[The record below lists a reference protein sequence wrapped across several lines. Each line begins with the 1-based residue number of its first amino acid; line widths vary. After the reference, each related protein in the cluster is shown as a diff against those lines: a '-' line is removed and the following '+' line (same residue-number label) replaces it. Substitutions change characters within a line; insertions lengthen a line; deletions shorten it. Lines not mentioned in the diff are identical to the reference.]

1 MAQSQQIDDLLNK
14 LKIPTGS
21 PEARQAALESHIS
34 NMNNTLSDLYGRN
47 VQRVQPKALGTA
59 IMGDVSKLPLIDSAA
74 KKSAQEFVDGQLKG
88 VKNTN
93 DLWAIIKQIDAN
105 KIKWGGS
112 PSAKLVDREAVAR
125 AIRGNIRDVL
135 NKKLPGVANT
145 NSLYHDAVNANE
157 LLKGISTNSGGGLF
171 GTIKGLGPV
180 KALESKAGSAIEK
193 TGKLTA
199 GTGGPASKVIEQAK
213 FQAPPN
219 LAEALSGLG
228 AQPAQTASDI
238 TVPSS
243 LPGADQS
250 GQGQGPYY
258 DPTDP
263 FGQGSQLTDAYA
275 AASQPDQ
282 SQSGSTYSE
291 QNLVADISRDPKHMA
306 QYLDLFKTLSSI
318 EAAKAKTG
326 GGNIGKVSSQNFSN
340 AQSGYSALQSLSDLY
355 KTDPGV
361 IQRAGT
367 PGRGLPLVGGLIA
380 NKANTTQ
387 MDALAANVADK
398 YIRLTTGAT
407 ANADE
412 IKTLKTQ
419 MLPRPGDTPQQA
431 QYKLN
436 QFAQLFQSI
445 MQQAQGQGGG
455 SDLTDVLSQLQ
466 TQGAY

>member
-1 MAQSQQIDDLLNK
+1 
-14 LKIPTGS
+14 
-21 PEARQAALESHIS
+21 
-34 NMNNTLSDLYGRN
+34 
-47 VQRVQPKALGTA
+47 
-59 IMGDVSKLPLIDSAA
+59 
-74 KKSAQEFVDGQLKG
+74 VDGQLKG

-125 AIRGNIRDVL
+125 AIRSNIRDVL

-157 LLKGISTNSGGGLF
+157 LLKGVSSDSSGGLF
-171 GTIKGLGPV
+171 SKITSLSPV
-180 KALESKAGSAIEK
+180 KGAEAKVGAGMQKAG
-193 TGKLTA
+193 KLSA
-199 GTGGPASKVIEQAK
+199 GTGGTISKVTNQAK
-213 FQAPPN
+213 FQAPAN
-219 LAEALSGLG
+219 LAEALSGLTV
-228 AQPAQTASDI
+228 ANTPNDQSI
-238 TVPSS
+238 TVPGSM
-243 LPGADQS
+243 PGAADQS
-250 GQGQGPYY
+250 GGQGPYY

-263 FGQGSQLTDAYA
+263 FGQGSQLTDAYSA
-275 AASQPDQ
+275 ATSPEQ

-291 QNLVADISRDPKHMA
+291 ENLISDISRDPKHMSD
-306 QYLDLFKTLSSI
+306 YLNLFKTLATLDAQKSK
-318 EAAKAKTG
+318 AA

-340 AQSGYSALQSLSDLY
+340 AQSGYSALQALSQLY
-355 KTDPGV
+355 QTDPGV

-367 PGRGLPLVGGLIA
+367 PGRGLPLVGGFIA
-380 NKANTTQ
+380 NKSNTTQ

-419 MLPRPGDTPQQA
+419 MLPRPGDTPEQA

-436 QFAQLFQSI
+436 QFASLFQSI
-445 MQQAQGQGGG
+445 LQQAQGQGTSGG
-455 SDLTDVLSQLQ
+455 DLTDILSQLQ